1 MAELRALLEGWSRQE
16 AETLKGRV
24 RARDLEAS
32 PEALEA
38 EMLAVAQGL

>member
-1 MAELRALLEGWSRQE
+1 MLEGWPRQE

-38 EMLAVAQGL
+38 EMLAIAQGL